1 VKAYPPGPRRADVL
15 AVAGAGAYSSCMLS
29 GGNLL
34 RRPAVR
40 DGAHRLLHREI
51 LLSLELW

>member
-1 VKAYPPGPRRADVL
+1 VKAYPPGPRRAGVL
-15 AVAGAGAYSSCMLS
+15 AVAGAYSSCMLS

>member
-1 VKAYPPGPRRADVL
+1 
-15 AVAGAGAYSSCMLS
+15 MLS